1 MLPRAGRPRAPGQA
15 AEFAPPF
22 LASRSST
29 LCCISGPN
37 INLTN
42 ETSIPLKVLIT
53 LDLELYR
60 SAIVGQPIGSHQNWT
75 DLEAGCSEDFP
86 RPDPNRESYIL
97 ILSPN
102 NAPLVLA
109 TFAMGAYLKGS
120 KTKAMSLSLDL
131 DDNHASGSFTLGPPG
146 SVASVAPGS
155 APVLPGEAP
164 GASTTPADQRRAKGF
179 KVTMALKLRGNDLP
193 VKDHGLMGGKSDP
206 FWELRPAFGS
216 PGGMPYVSPNKD
228 SRGND
233 LPKRNYEGKHQTQPF
248 VKSEVVTN
256 ELNPSWQT
264 MLIELNE
271 LMEGTV
277 VDLNK
282 SVLIDVWDWDRGG
295 DSDFM
300 CYREVKLQELMDA
313 AKSKAPLPLM
323 PPPEGHQQNVGRL
336 YVDRAI
342 IGYPEV
348 LIRASTS
355 KEEKKTSEGLVIR
368 NCCPVPLKV
377 LVEDDAAAFAGM
389 RVGQSLSQLQHHKCI
404 VISAPSTKSGG
415 VIDYRSGCLT
425 TSMLAGSTSAMLLIL
440 NESDL
445 IVGKKSLPCNGTR
458 DLYMDL
464 ENGAFALAA
473 STVKDEL
480 LSNYT
485 EAKERVGD
493 VSSSEVTLTEDD
505 MQFFLDK
512 WHQSA
517 DMALLLPAFGQE
529 LEGECMDLES
539 YQALIDAQLKLIKQ
553 SINECD
559 FVTGEGDQVARLCDM
574 FKKLH
579 IIDFKCGQ
587 PRGEVYQEMVEV
599 LRSMFESLMEE
610 CSRHLERARFE
621 DLVNGLSSLKA
632 ASTTRLVQHVRDEE
646 FISAKYTALLDSIN
660 AHMKQACASVQ
671 DLVTQRSATK
681 AAGFSEEEAKMLQ
694 ESWQALSQAVA
705 VNWGEHV
712 NADEFVS
719 LKGTACKA
727 LGNYFKA
734 LEDSAEAQLSSSQVE
749 GKLAQ
754 CNKAMQEAVLIA
766 NLDDEDDLEIDN
778 LLNKMLKLLDSTQQE
793 IETRLRAVAIF
804 CGSGWSGTAQSE
816 DAPSLDGLND
826 LVQDLFMAEWAKE
839 QGGAARFESLL
850 QGISSCFTEAAEAL
864 LGHAKTSMA
873 GGTDGGLLKVVYI
886 AQQMQVIKGVVD
898 SHTDELAP
906 FKGMAEMESVVKASA
921 ESLTQRVNWLLPWH
935 ANPESLELTAAG
947 NMNAWD
953 AEVLMLSIEALVKYD
968 GSFEGLRAM
977 FQGGVRAVMQCLSQ
991 EVNTSFPTLNHDGS
1005 AQIDGL
1011 DRLGLAMRAGARIKK
1026 EHARLYSLGLCG
1038 DFMSGAVQKLAA
1050 IRDKLKSALQLSSAD
1065 AGKTEELLQTVRA
1078 LSTLDDAFE
1087 DPDHTF
1093 DALYRQYEAQLRER
1107 LDGHV
1112 NDVLELIT
1120 TGKYSDAEMM
1130 MEQHGMQTTVP
1141 WQIKAEIS
1149 NKIEKDLED
1158 LMRKVLPTAQRAQY
1172 PSCLIPLGSFRHW
1185 RRTANPGQCHRM
1197 PK

>member
-1 MLPRAGRPRAPGQA
+1 M
-15 AEFAPPF
+15 
-22 LASRSST
+22 
-29 LCCISGPN
+29 
-37 INLTN
+37 
-42 ETSIPLKVLIT
+42 
-53 LDLELYR
+53 
-60 SAIVGQPIGSHQNWT
+60 H
-75 DLEAGCSEDFP
+75 
-86 RPDPNRESYIL
+86 
-97 ILSPN
+97 
-102 NAPLVLA
+102 
-109 TFAMGAYLKGS
+109 
-120 KTKAMSLSLDL
+120 
-131 DDNHASGSFTLGPPG
+131 
-146 SVASVAPGS
+146 
-155 APVLPGEAP
+155 
-164 GASTTPADQRRAKGF
+164 
-179 KVTMALKLRGNDLP
+179 
-193 VKDHGLMGGKSDP
+193 
-206 FWELRPAFGS
+206 
-216 PGGMPYVSPNKD
+216 
-228 SRGND
+228 
-233 LPKRNYEGKHQTQPF
+233 KHIHSQ
-248 VKSEVVTN
+248 
-256 ELNPSWQT
+256 ELNPTWPT
-264 MLIELNE
+264 VLIELNE
-271 LMEGTV
+271 LIENNGGGSAI
-277 VDLNK
+277 DLSK
-282 SVLIDVWDWDRGG
+282 KVLIDVWDYDKVGA
-295 DSDFM
+295 DDFC
-300 CYREVKLQELMDA
+300 CYCEVTLEELMQA
-313 AKSKAPLPLM
+313 ADTKRHLSLLPG
-323 PPPEGHQQNVGRL
+323 PKDSAHNVGRL
-336 YVDRAI
+336 YVDHATV
-342 IGYPEV
+342 GYPVVEMRDALRGV
-348 LIRASTS
+348 ETGG
-355 KEEKKTSEGLVIR
+355 GLVIR
-368 NCCPVPLKV
+368 NCCPVSIKV
-377 LVEDDAAAFAGM
+377 LV
-389 RVGQSLSQLQHHKCI
+389 VGKFEFETAELGQTFSSEVDNGKCL
-404 VISAPSTKSGG
+404 VISGCKHNGEVRSRDVSAEMLGG
-415 VIDYRSGCLT
+415 ERT
-425 TSMLAGSTSAMLLIL
+425 AMLLFL
-440 NESDL
+440 NESNVV
-445 IVGKKSLPCNGTR
+445 VGKKSVPALGTR
-458 DLYMDL
+458 ELYMDL
-464 ENGAFALAA
+464 ESGTKMAL
-473 STVKDEL
+473 SEVSVKLEL
-480 LSNYT
+480 LALYQRAQEKIVNVCSPHST
-485 EAKERVGD
+485 LDEKDLDFVMQQRKQ
-493 VSSSEVTLTEDD
+493 SSKLA
-505 MQFFLDK
+505 Q
-512 WHQSA
+512 
-517 DMALLLPAFGQE
+517 LLPAFG
-529 LEGECMDLES
+529 LDVRKDCRDDAS

-559 FVTGEGDQVARLCDM
+559 LVTEEGDQVARLCDL
-574 FKKLH
+574 FQKLKLM
-579 IIDFKCGQ
+579 DNTCGE
-587 PRGEVYQEMVEV
+587 PRGETYKEMVEV
-599 LRSMFESLMEE
+599 LQFMFERLMSE
-610 CSRHLERARFE
+610 CGTHLERARFE
-621 DLVNGLSSLKA
+621 SFKDGLSSLKA
-632 ASTTRLVQHVRDEE
+632 ASTSQLVQHVGDKE
-646 FISAKYTALLDSIN
+646 FISAKYTKLLCSIN
-660 AHMKQACASVQ
+660 EHVKQACVFVQ
-671 DLVTQRSATK
+671 DFVAQRSATK
-681 AAGFSEEEAKMLQ
+681 AAGFSEEEAKKLQ

-1107 LDGHV
+1107 MDGHV

-1158 LMRKVLPTAQRAQY
+1158 LMRKVLLTAQRAQH
-1172 PSCLIPLGSFRHW
+1172 PSCLFPLGSFCHW
-1185 RRTANPGQCHRM
+1185 RCTANPGSTFQRLSV
-1197 PK
+1197 